1 MVEAPALVLQNGSL
15 IDTAEKKFRS
25 ATDLQP
31 SSLHRLIKS
40 TPEAFTMVKR
50 KLGALEKVEA
60 DL

>member
-1 MVEAPALVLQNGSL
+1 MEGPALVLQVGSL

-25 ATDLQP
+25 ATDPQP
-31 SSLHRLIKS
+31 LFPSTTVLHL
-40 TPEAFTMVKR
+40 PEAFKMVKR